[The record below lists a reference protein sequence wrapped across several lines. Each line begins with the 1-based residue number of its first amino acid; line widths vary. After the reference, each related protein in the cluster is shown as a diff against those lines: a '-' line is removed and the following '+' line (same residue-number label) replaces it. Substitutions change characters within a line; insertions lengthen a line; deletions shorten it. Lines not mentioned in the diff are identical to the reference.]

1 MDQAPYTSPIPPAP
15 SQQTPASSSLG
26 PVIGA
31 IIVIL
36 VLGLGALYFWGA
48 RLNEQ
53 TPDDLPFIPGDGT
66 SESWMPPS
74 SASDEAAAI
83 EAELQA
89 TNMSEFEQRMNADLE
104 ATNEGL

>member
-15 SQQTPASSSLG
+15 AQQAPASSSLG

-48 RLNEQ
+48 QLNEQ
-53 TPDDLPFIPGDGT
+53 PDELPFIPGDGT
-66 SESWMPPS
+66 SESWMPQS
-74 SASDEAAAI
+74 SGSDEAAAI

-89 TNMSEFEQRMNADLE
+89 TDMSAFEQQMNADLE
-104 ATNEGL
+104 ATESGL

>member
-1 MDQAPYTSPIPPAP
+1 
-15 SQQTPASSSLG
+15 
-26 PVIGA
+26 
-31 IIVIL
+31 
-36 VLGLGALYFWGA
+36 
-48 RLNEQ
+48 LNEQ

-66 SESWMPPS
+66 SESWMPQS

>member
-66 SESWMPPS
+66 SESWMPQS